1 MNKMSKKSYSGK
13 ENFYLKG
20 KYENVFPDD
29 QIFSVEVSLDSLI
42 PWLNYYYPIR
52 DKRILVFG
60 TGLGGTTVA
69 CALNIGSGLVYGV
82 DISEDAIQKT
92 LLRAE
97 AYGVKDKVRLKFM
110 NDTYPLDYEDEY
122 FDAVFLTDVIE
133 HIVNERSKY
142 IREAFRVLKKTGLFF
157 ITGTPNVLYAKD
169 RHTTGLYFVPWM
181 SRNMAYKYSI
191 FRKRWIAGE
200 NLEYAGRRG
209 TSYWHIKKW
218 LKGYDYSVLNLQK
231 NFTSRYL
238 KSNNRLNTLKR
249 RMLFLPYSFIEKI
262 SSSVTNIPI
271 TAIMPYINHLF
282 IIKK

>member
-60 TGLGGTTVA
+60 TGFGGTTVA